1 MSLKGT
7 SLPSTLPTTRSECLY
22 GVYTCGVGW
31 GGVRWSGVGWGRFG
45 GVGWGGVDGTQAK
58 CTLKP

>member
-7 SLPSTLPTTRSECLY
+7 SLPSILPTTRSEYLY

-31 GGVRWSGVGWGRFG
+31 GRFG
-45 GVGWGGVDGTQAK
+45 WVGWGGVECGGGGWYQGEVHSQAMSAR
-58 CTLKP
+58 